1 MSGNRLV
8 WNRAE
13 TPAEINRMLSV
24 LAEEY
29 PVADCGD
36 GMRIRFEKIA
46 EPGVLRMAAKPGTI
60 VIQYGSLQAAAR
72 GVGNALA
79 GRTVSGDMV
88 FKTLGIML
96 DCSRNAVMKVSYLR
110 KWLRRLTLLG
120 YNMVMLYTEDT
131 YQLPEEPYF
140 GYLRGGYSLEEMR
153 EIDAYASGLG
163 IEMIGCIQTLGHLEH
178 IIRWHAFP
186 NDSERVLLVD
196 DDRTY
201 ALIGKML
208 DFWGKA
214 FKSRRIHVGM
224 DETHDL
230 GRGRFMD
237 LHGYERGFDI
247 FNRHLGRVNEMC
259 KERGL
264 NPIIWSD
271 MYFRMGNKDLS
282 YYDKST
288 VIPEDVR
295 KKIPSNVTL
304 CYWDYYHR
312 DQEFYEDWIQRHR
325 ALGFDP
331 HMGSGVWTWVCMWY
345 DHEQTVN
352 TVTPCLNACRKEKVS
367 EIGYHYYN
375 AIGQET
381 GVPVVKKE
389 YDHYTD
395 ANGVTYYNLRVDS
408 YALVGFAYVNLSETE
423 YNNLMA
429 YQNENDIQVIYPLQ
443 KTHNSQYMMGNGGAN
458 FWYQL
463 KDESVNTNGDPALD
477 ENGSLIPNY
486 LTSDNPNKANYNS
499 KRIAGDDGADG
510 QWYTYAQ
517 KNQTGY
523 RVRVHYL
530 EYFRYVNGYEPTFI
544 FGTNNYGQD
553 IFTCLA
559 VGARLSFLLSIV
571 VASINFILG
580 VLYGSIEGYY
590 GGAVDM
596 VMERIS
602 DVLNSVPFMV
612 VATLFQLHLAEKVGV
627 LPSLLFAFVL
637 TGWVG
642 TAARVR
648 TQFYRF
654 KGQEYVL
661 AARTLGASDA

>member
-1 MSGNRLV
+1 MMEKNLYPEIPQEKFAFIHKDERIHDEKLQTKSISYLGDAWLRFRKNKSSVVAFCLIV
-8 WNRAE
+8 FLLLFAII
-13 TPAEINRMLSV
+13 TPFVSPYTVQFRDGYYKSV
-24 LAEEY
+24 LPKNTLFENA
-29 PVADCGD
+29 GFWD
-36 GMRIRFEKIA
+36 GA
-46 EPGVLRMAAKPGTI
+46 
-60 VIQYGSLQAAAR
+60 
-72 GVGNALA
+72 
-79 GRTVSGDMV
+79 
-88 FKTLGIML
+88 
-96 DCSRNAVMKVSYLR
+96 
-110 KWLRRLTLLG
+110 
-120 YNMVMLYTEDT
+120 
-131 YQLPEEPYF
+131 
-140 GYLRGGYSLEEMR
+140 
-153 EIDAYASGLG
+153 
-163 IEMIGCIQTLGHLEH
+163 
-178 IIRWHAFP
+178 
-186 NDSERVLLVD
+186 
-196 DDRTY
+196 
-201 ALIGKML
+201 
-208 DFWGKA
+208 
-214 FKSRRIHVGM
+214 
-224 DETHDL
+224 
-230 GRGRFMD
+230 
-237 LHGYERGFDI
+237 
-247 FNRHLGRVNEMC
+247 
-259 KERGL
+259 
-264 NPIIWSD
+264 
-271 MYFRMGNKDLS
+271 
-282 YYDKST
+282 
-288 VIPEDVR
+288 
-295 KKIPSNVTL
+295 
-304 CYWDYYHR
+304 
-312 DQEFYEDWIQRHR
+312 
-325 ALGFDP
+325 
-331 HMGSGVWTWVCMWY
+331 
-345 DHEQTVN
+345 
-352 TVTPCLNACRKEKVS
+352 RKEKVS

-429 YQNENDIQVIYPLQ
+429 YQNEKDIQVIYPLQ

-661 AARTLGASDA
+661 AARTLGASDARLIFKHIFPNSLGTIVTGAVMTIGRRAELLRWAEREPDRYLIEDDYDSEFRYRGKPIPSLQSSDEKGKVIYIGTFSKAIAPAIRVSYMVLPGDLLDIYRRDCSFYSCTVSRIDQRILNEFIRDGYFERHLNKMRMRYRAKHDLLLAGLEPFKKQFVISGEDAGLHLLLTAKGNVTEQELLERAAAEKVKAYGMSENMVEATMRKATVLLGFGSIDEAEMQEGLRRLQKAWL

>member
-46 EPGVLRMAAKPGTI
+46 EPGVLRMAAEPGTI

-96 DCSRNAVMKVSYLR
+96 DCSRNAVMKVSYLK

-271 MYFRMGNKDLS
+271 MYFRMGNKELS

-367 EIGYHYYN
+367 EVYFTMWGDNGAYCDYDSSL
-375 AIGQET
+375 AGLAWAADLAWGGKGADET
-381 GVPVVKKE
+381 VAPVFEAVCGASYREQITASEMQLACKVK
-389 YDHYTD
+389 DD
-395 ANGVTYYNLRVDS
+395 VLRVYTSLILWDDP
-408 YALVGFAYVNLSETE
+408 LLGIVWRE
-423 YNNLMA
+423 YR
-429 YQNENDIQVIYPLQ
+429 
-443 KTHNSQYMMGNGGAN
+443 K
-458 FWYQL
+458 F
-463 KDESVNTNGDPALD
+463 D
-477 ENGSLIPNY
+477 ENIWNLVLDRVREVRTKLAPSVEH
-486 LTSDNPNKANYNS
+486 
-499 KRIAGDDGADG
+499 REAGDIGHAWNLCDLVAKKIEMRF
-510 QWYTYAQ
+510 ALL
-517 KNQTGY
+517 KA
-523 RVRVHYL
+523 
-530 EYFRYVNGYEPTFI
+530 YEAGDRAELMRIRNCMVPEVIAAF
-544 FGTNNYGQD
+544 
-553 IFTCLA
+553 
-559 VGARLSFLLSIV
+559 
-571 VASINFILG
+571 
-580 VLYGSIEGYY
+580 E
-590 GGAVDM
+590 AVDATFRRQWM
-596 VMERIS
+596 RRNKPFGLEIMQIRFAGQIARYKEAARRIGELLEGTVDS
-602 DVLNSVPFMV
+602 IPELEVKVENP
-612 VATLFQLHLAEKVGV
+612 VGV
-627 LPSLLFAFVL
+627 ID
-637 TGWVG
+637 GRYG
-642 TAARVR
+642 RN
-648 TQFYRF
+648 
-654 KGQEYVL
+654 
-661 AARTLGASDA
+661 ASGCLI

>member
-1 MSGNRLV
+1 MMEKNLYPEIPQEKFAFIHKDERIHDEKLQTKSISYLGDAWLRFRKNKSSVVAFCLIV
-8 WNRAE
+8 FLLLFAII
-13 TPAEINRMLSV
+13 TPFVSPYTVQFRDGYYKSV
-24 LAEEY
+24 LPKNTLFENA
-29 PVADCGD
+29 GFWD
-36 GMRIRFEKIA
+36 GA
-46 EPGVLRMAAKPGTI
+46 
-60 VIQYGSLQAAAR
+60 
-72 GVGNALA
+72 
-79 GRTVSGDMV
+79 
-88 FKTLGIML
+88 
-96 DCSRNAVMKVSYLR
+96 
-110 KWLRRLTLLG
+110 
-120 YNMVMLYTEDT
+120 
-131 YQLPEEPYF
+131 
-140 GYLRGGYSLEEMR
+140 
-153 EIDAYASGLG
+153 
-163 IEMIGCIQTLGHLEH
+163 
-178 IIRWHAFP
+178 
-186 NDSERVLLVD
+186 
-196 DDRTY
+196 
-201 ALIGKML
+201 
-208 DFWGKA
+208 
-214 FKSRRIHVGM
+214 
-224 DETHDL
+224 
-230 GRGRFMD
+230 
-237 LHGYERGFDI
+237 
-247 FNRHLGRVNEMC
+247 
-259 KERGL
+259 
-264 NPIIWSD
+264 
-271 MYFRMGNKDLS
+271 
-282 YYDKST
+282 
-288 VIPEDVR
+288 
-295 KKIPSNVTL
+295 
-304 CYWDYYHR
+304 
-312 DQEFYEDWIQRHR
+312 
-325 ALGFDP
+325 
-331 HMGSGVWTWVCMWY
+331 
-345 DHEQTVN
+345 
-352 TVTPCLNACRKEKVS
+352 RKEKVS

-395 ANGVTYYNLRVDS
+395 SNGVTYYNLRVDS

-429 YQNENDIQVIYPLQ
+429 YQNEKDIQVIYPLQ

-661 AARTLGASDA
+661 AARTLGASDARLIFKHIFPNSLGTIVTGAVMTIPGVIFSESMLSYLHIINLETSSLTSIGTLLSRCLQ